1 MKDIDSLIRS
11 FIYASKGFCWML
23 FNERNFRIH
32 LTCIV
37 YMAYFLLRYDF
48 FVLSKVE
55 YAILI
60 LTAALVVGGEMINS
74 GIEKADDS
82 VTRENKYTIKISK
95 DVAAGAVLVF
105 AAASVTVGV
114 LLLWQ
119 PEAFKAL
126 LSHYMENPIC
136 IVTLVI
142 SLVGALLFIFK
153 VNNKVIRK
161 LKKKL
166 IKDKK

>member
-1 MKDIDSLIRS
+1 MKDIDSLVRS
-11 FIYASKGFCWML
+11 FIYASKGFGWML

-32 LTCIV
+32 LTCIF

-48 FVLSKVE
+48 FVLTKLE
-55 YAILI
+55 YAVLILI
-60 LTAALVVGGEMINS
+60 AALVVGGEMINS

-95 DVAAGAVLVF
+95 DVAAGAVLIF
-105 AAASVTVGV
+105 AIAAVVIGV

-126 LSHYMENPIC
+126 FNHYIQNPVH
-136 IVTLVI
+136 IVALLI
-142 SLVGALLFIFK
+142 SFVLAFLFIFK
-153 VNNKVIRK
+153 VNNKFVRK
-161 LKKKL
+161 LKSKFT
-166 IKDKK
+166 KDK